1 MAAFTAELSRV
12 SPDREIVA
20 LHPAGPVPKHSYE
33 VHHRIRSDERVDY
46 ARTALTLDRCAE
58 VVSLQ
63 FDTAGW
69 GGQDGEFV
77 LDFAAG
83 LKIPAIATLHS
94 IRRRPT
100 PHEREVVA
108 ELTTRVHRSV
118 VMSQAAFT
126 ALVDE
131 YGVDAARVE
140 VIPYGVPDLP
150 ILGSEAV
157 KPLVDLVGRTVI
169 LGAGLQAPNK
179 GFERVIDVLPVIVA
193 AHPDVVFVIL
203 GATHPDELR
212 DHGQAYRESL
222 VARARSLGV
231 EGSVR
236 FVDQFVGRV
245 ELTRWLQA
253 ADIVVTPYLDLGS
266 TLAGTLAHAMAAGRA
281 IVSTRYPYAVEL
293 LAHGRGVLVASTPA
307 ALADGLLA
315 LLGNHRRRAATGARA
330 HAYARPMSWSR
341 VGADYQRMFDSLTH
355 PPIHTATYGGR
366 PLIPPSEVRAS
377 HPY

>member
-1 MAAFTAELSRV
+1 VAAFTAELSRV

-33 VHHRIRSDERVDY
+33 VHHRIRSDERDDY
-46 ARTALTLDRCAE
+46 ARTALTLDHCAD

-69 GGQDGEFV
+69 GGQDGEYV

-100 PHEREVVA
+100 AHQRDVVA
-108 ELTTRVHRSV
+108 ELTTRVHHSV

-131 YGVDAARVE
+131 YGVDAARVD

-157 KPLVDLVGRTVI
+157 KPLVDLAGHTVI
-169 LGAGLQAPNK
+169 LGAGLLAPNK
-179 GFERVIDVLPVIVA
+179 GFERVIDVLPTVVA
-193 AHPDVVFVIL
+193 AHPDVVFVVL
-203 GATHPDELR
+203 GATHPDEKR
-212 DHGQAYRESL
+212 DHGETYRESL

-231 EGSVR
+231 EASVR

-253 ADIVVTPYLDLGS
+253 ADVMVTPYLDLGS
-266 TLAGTLAHAMAAGRA
+266 TLAGTLAHGMAAGRA
-281 IVSTRYPYAVEL
+281 VVSTRYPYAVEL
-293 LAHGRGVLVASTPA
+293 LAGSRGVLVSSTSA
-307 ALADGLLA
+307 ALVEGLLA
-315 LLGNHRRRAATGARA
+315 LLGNDRRRAAMGARA
-330 HAYARPMSWSR
+330 HAYARPMAWDR
-341 VGADYQRMFDSLTH
+341 VGADYQRLFNSLMH
-355 PPIHTATYGGR
+355 PPVDTATYGGR
-366 PLIPPSEVRAS
+366 PLTPPSEVRAS